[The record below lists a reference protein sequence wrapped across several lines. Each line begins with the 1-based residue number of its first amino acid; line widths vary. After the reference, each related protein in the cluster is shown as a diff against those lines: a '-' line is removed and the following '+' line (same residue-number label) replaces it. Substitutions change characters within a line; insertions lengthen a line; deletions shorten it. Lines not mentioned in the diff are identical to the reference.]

1 MTGPHRGAAAW
12 RGTAG
17 DSALEAVLHTPRLM
31 LEPLAERHA
40 EELFQPL
47 QDPRLYTYVP
57 QDPPESLPVLRE
69 RFALLA
75 QRRSPEGDEL
85 WLNWLMR
92 GAADGRCRGRLQA
105 TVQDELAWVAYEV
118 LPAYWRQGLAREG
131 CACML
136 GWLID
141 ALGVRQFAAEV
152 DSRNAASLRLLERLG
167 FRRTGWKAGADRF
180 KGTASDEWTLRLAAC
195 DFVHRPVAAR

>member
-1 MTGPHRGAAAW
+1 MTSPSHGCAAW
-12 RGTAG
+12 RGAAV
-17 DSALEAVLHTPRLM
+17 DSALDCVLHTPRLV
-31 LEPLAERHA
+31 LEPLVERHA
-40 EELFQPL
+40 EELFEAL

-57 QDPPESLPVLRE
+57 QDPPESLPALRQ

-75 QRRSPEGDEL
+75 RRHCPAGDEL
-85 WLNWLMR
+85 WLNWLVR

-105 TVQDELAWVAYEV
+105 TVQGALAWIAYEV

-141 ALGVRQFAAEV
+141 ALGVQQFAAEV
-152 DSRNAASLRLLERLG
+152 DARNAASLRLLQRLG
-167 FRRTGWKAGADRF
+167 FHRTAWKIDADRF
-180 KGTASDEWTLRLAAC
+180 KGTASDEWTLRLAAR
-195 DFVHRPVAAR
+195 DFVRQSAAAR